1 MSGPRR
7 LVLMAVWMLGPAFV
21 LWSTRESLAQHTPD
35 PFNIVG
41 EYNRQFEPFMYAS
54 EPNSEG
60 FFPNQSRLTDRAAY
74 RTANRYQSYLAET
87 ESGIGSD
94 FEPRG
99 SGRPRAGGNPF
110 FRAHSR
116 VDQSFDRTYRPN
128 EEADRGFYTER
139 QQLNEKYFQAMGE
152 KDPKKRAQLFREYN
166 IENLRAA
173 RSFSTV
179 RASADRERERELL
192 DTNANS
198 SGARNARSSLFE
210 GLLDEEPNRATEP
223 KRPASEPATGSH
235 SSSSPLPGLRSRTA
249 AELPRAGSALTPRR
263 GEMGLGAGRGL
274 GPDPATGSD
283 ARSGRPP
290 RESLDR
296 NDPFS
301 RLARPATSLSPSP
314 SRSRIRPLE
323 TDENPKP

>member
-1 MSGPRR
+1 MSALRR
-7 LVLMAVWMLGPAFV
+7 LVRTAVSVLGLACV
-21 LWSTRESLAQHTPD
+21 LSTTRESLAQHTPD

-41 EYNRQFEPFMYAS
+41 EYNRQYEPFMYAS

-60 FFPNQSRLTDRAAY
+60 FFPNQGRLNDRAAY

-94 FEPRG
+94 FDPRS
-99 SGRPRAGGNPF
+99 SGRARGAGSPF
-110 FRAHSR
+110 FRARAR

-128 EEADRGFYTER
+128 EEADKGFYTER
-139 QQLNEKYFQAMGE
+139 QQLNDKYFQAMGE

-179 RASADRERERELL
+179 RASADRERERESL
-192 DTNANS
+192 DSNS
-198 SGARNARSSLFE
+198 NPNGARNPRSSLLD
-210 GLLDEEPNRATEP
+210 GLDEEPSRATEP
-223 KRPASEPATGSH
+223 KRPTGEPATGSRSN
-235 SSSSPLPGLRSRTA
+235 SSSLPGLRSRSAT
-249 AELPRAGSALTPRR
+249 ELPRAAGAALTPRR

-274 GPDPATGSD
+274 GPEPATGPNV
-283 ARSGRPP
+283 RGGRLP

-301 RLARPATSLSPSP
+301 RLARPATSLSPGP
-314 SRSRIRPLE
+314 SRSRTRPLE
-323 TDENPKP
+323 TDEDPKP